1 MSLSLIQDTVQ
12 QAAKAITAALDLE
25 TEIVSDD
32 LKIIGGT
39 GRYEQKIGTYEEDGD
54 LSSRLVYAECLRNGQ
69 EYITFDSAS
78 DAFYDAKENEL
89 AEICCPIK
97 IQQQTV
103 GLIGLIAFTR
113 QQRSLMIDKTAELIT
128 FLRLMAEL
136 IAGKLVIS
144 QNNIRLQ
151 DTVTSL
157 LSAADAHASFGNII
171 SVSPAMEQIKNRARQ
186 IAQSDSTVL
195 ITGESG
201 TGKDLLARSI
211 HKESPRRDQTFVS
224 VNCAAIPEML
234 LESELFGY
242 EKGAFT
248 GAQKSGKLGKFQLA
262 HRGTLF
268 LDEIGDMPLHLQV
281 KLLTALQSRQ
291 IEPVGGTVPVH
302 VDVRIIA
309 ATNKNLEELI
319 LKNQFRQDLYFRL
332 NVIPILIPPLRQ
344 RPEDTELLVFHAI
357 KKFSKKLDKNV
368 TQIHPD
374 ALKAL
379 LTYNWPGNV
388 REVENVIE
396 YAINM
401 ETSPTIQL
409 SSLPD
414 KIRPQT
420 ASASSSDGNLKTRLA
435 LAEREIITQCLK
447 QTGSTLEGKRKAA
460 KILGISESTLYRRL
474 RSLDLM

>member
-1 MSLSLIQDTVQ
+1 MTLALIQNTVQ

-32 LKIIGGT
+32 LRIIGGT
-39 GRYEQKIGTYEEDGD
+39 GRYEQKIGTYEENGN
-54 LSSRLVYAECLRNGQ
+54 LSSRLVYAECLKNGR
-69 EYITFDSAS
+69 EYITFDPAA
-78 DAFYDAKENEL
+78 DTFYDAKENEL

-103 GLIGLIAFTR
+103 GLIGLIAFTGK
-113 QQRSLMIDKTAELIT
+113 QRELMISKTAELLT

-157 LSAADAHASFGNII
+157 LSASDEHASFGNII

-211 HKESPRRDQTFVS
+211 HKESPRRDQPFVS

-248 GAQKSGKLGKFQLA
+248 GAQKNGKLGKFQLA

-291 IEPVGGTVPVH
+291 IEPVGTAPVH

-309 ATNKNLEELI
+309 ATNKNLEDLI

-332 NVIPILIPPLRQ
+332 NVIPILIPPLRR
-344 RPEDTELLVFHAI
+344 RPEDTRLLVFHAM
-357 KKFSKKLDKNV
+357 KKFSKKLDKHV

-401 ETSPTIQL
+401 ETSPAIQL

-414 KIRPQT
+414 KIRSQT
-420 ASASSSDGNLKTRLA
+420 LSAASFSDGNLKTRLA

-474 RSLDLM
+474 RALDLL

>member
-211 HKESPRRDQTFVS
+211 HKESPRRDQPFVS

-234 LESELFGY
+234 LES
-242 EKGAFT
+242 
-248 GAQKSGKLGKFQLA
+248 GKFQLA

-379 LTYNWPGNV
+379 LTYSWPGNV